1 MNQQARTSAAPTRV
15 SQFVTLT
22 GAEQYVICPLVNLEQ
37 KVNDWVDAIAARNAG
52 SDLWTARF
60 VIQGYWPMVGAAED
74 LAAVDG
80 ALAAN
85 GDGQYIVTFPPANAR
100 EAVQLVAEQGGW
112 LCERQTPV
120 PSEE

>member
-1 MNQQARTSAAPTRV
+1 M
-15 SQFVTLT
+15 
-22 GAEQYVICPLVNLEQ
+22 NLEQ

-52 SDLWTARF
+52 SELWTARF

-80 ALAAN
+80 AMAAN
-85 GDGQYIVTFPPANAR
+85 GDAQYVVTFPPAKAR